1 MAHASESPR
10 PAPRGRRTRVLPP
23 TTYCALVRRGA
34 WGPSFAAVAVSL
46 LAGCGGDS
54 STSRETIEVKLE
66 DFLLHVSATTAA
78 PGELTMRLEND
89 GPSTH
94 EINVDRTDLPADALP
109 LRTDGLSVEEDSPQ
123 LKRIDSVEI
132 LEAGD
137 RKNFKVKLP
146 PGHYVLYCNLEGHYL
161 GKMYATL
168 VVN

>member
-1 MAHASESPR
+1 V
-10 PAPRGRRTRVLPP
+10 G
-23 TTYCALVRRGA
+23 
-34 WGPSFAAVAVSL
+34 L
-46 LAGCGGDS
+46 LAGCGGGS

-78 PGELTMRLEND
+78 PGELTMRLDNE

-94 EINVDRTDLPADALP
+94 EINVDRTDLPEDALP
-109 LRTDGLSVEEDSPQ
+109 LRGDGLSVEEDSP
-123 LKRIDSVEI
+123 LLTRIDSVEI

-137 RKNFKVKLP
+137 RQNFTVKLP

-168 VVN
+168 VVH

>member
-1 MAHASESPR
+1 V
-10 PAPRGRRTRVLPP
+10 PAP

-78 PGELTMRLEND
+78 PGELTMHLEND

-123 LKRIDSVEI
+123 LTRIDSVEI

>member
-1 MAHASESPR
+1 M
-10 PAPRGRRTRVLPP
+10 G
-23 TTYCALVRRGA
+23 
-34 WGPSFAAVAVSL
+34 L
-46 LAGCGGDS
+46 LAGCGGGS

-66 DFLLHVSATTAA
+66 DFLLHVSARTAT
-78 PGELTMRLEND
+78 PGEVTLHLEND

-94 EINVDRTDLPADALP
+94 EINIDRTDIPEGALP
-109 LRTDGLSVEEDSPQ
+109 LRADGLSVDEGSPQ

-137 RKNFKVKLP
+137 RKNFTVKLP

-161 GKMYATL
+161 GKMHATL